1 MNIAIIGA
9 GASGIICAL
18 KIKDKNP
25 NYNVYLI
32 DQNPIVGKKILVT
45 GNGRCNYWND
55 SISIDKYNRDD
66 IDYIINDNNIEST
79 YSFLSNLGIYP
90 RIKDNLYYPYN
101 NEAKSI
107 REILEKRLNDYN
119 INLILNTN
127 INSIDRVYNKFKLNN
142 INTMFDKLIISV
154 GGLSYPKTGSDGSL
168 YDSIKKL
175 GFSFNKLRP
184 SLTKLKIKDN
194 ITKCSGLRVN
204 SEITLII
211 NNKEVKSESGELQ
224 ITDDSL
230 SGICIFNLS
239 KLATRN
245 IDNSYLSINFINDLP
260 ILEMLKYRDKY
271 TILDSL
277 DTILDSKL
285 VNTII
290 DSKILLKHFNELN
303 DEEIDYLID
312 RLTNYKVKVLGTGDF
327 NNSQVTSGGIELND
341 LNKNLESKNIPNL
354 YFVGEILDIDG
365 ICGGFNLASS
375 FITGYIVGNNL

>member
-1 MNIAIIGA
+1 
-9 GASGIICAL
+9 
-18 KIKDKNP
+18 
-25 NYNVYLI
+25 
-32 DQNPIVGKKILVT
+32 
-45 GNGRCNYWND
+45 
-55 SISIDKYNRDD
+55 
-66 IDYIINDNNIEST
+66 
-79 YSFLSNLGIYP
+79 
-90 RIKDNLYYPYN
+90 
-101 NEAKSI
+101 
-107 REILEKRLNDYN
+107 
-119 INLILNTN
+119 
-127 INSIDRVYNKFKLNN
+127 
-142 INTMFDKLIISV
+142 MFDKLIISV

-211 NNKEVKSESGELQ
+211 NNKEVKTESGELQ

-290 DSKILLKHFNELN
+290 DNKILLKHFSELN

-354 YFVGEILDIDG
+354 YFIGEILDIDG
-365 ICGGFNLASS
+365 ICGGFNLASA